1 MQRRQWTNE
10 KKALIVLS
18 GLKGQSVASICN
30 EHGISQS
37 QYYQWKDQ
45 FLTNASKAFEVE
57 KVSSKQA
64 RLESENQK
72 LKGLVG
78 ELTLELKKSE
88 GWS

>member
-72 LKGLVG
+72 LKGLAG

>member
-1 MQRRQWTNE
+1 MQRRQWTSD

-18 GLKGQSVASICN
+18 GLKGQCVASICT

-45 FLTNASKAFEVE
+45 FLSNASKAFEIE
-57 KVSSKQA
+57 KVSAKQA
-64 RLESENQK
+64 RLECENQK

>member
-1 MQRRQWTNE
+1 MKRRQWTSE

-18 GLKGQSVASICN
+18 GIKGQSVASICN

-45 FLTNASKAFEVE
+45 FLANAAKAFDIE
-57 KVSSKQA
+57 KVSTKQA
-64 RLESENQK
+64 HLECENQK

-88 GWS
+88 GW